1 MPAPKKTTKPAAAST
16 AETATPV
23 KVGRVAPAFTLTDQS
38 GTEHT
43 LADYRGKPVV
53 LFFYPKDLTPGCT
66 DEACQFRDLLPKF
79 KRSKAAVFGISILKP
94 RSKAK
99 FAEKEGLNYP
109 LLADDRLNENK
120 KPDPETAQKYG
131 VWIEKKMYGKPYMGI
146 RRTTFLSDPNGKV
159 AKRWDDVEIPG
170 HAEEVLKAVKAL

>member
-1 MPAPKKTTKPAAAST
+1 MPTATRKTPPKKTGSPINPGKA
-16 AETATPV
+16 
-23 KVGRVAPAFTLTDQS
+23 APAFSLTDQH
-38 GTEHT
+38 GDTHA
-43 LADYRGKPVV
+43 LADYRGRPVV

-66 DEACQFRDLLPKF
+66 DEACQFRDLLPRF
-79 KRSKAAVFGISILKP
+79 KRSKAAVFGVSILKP

-109 LLADDRLNENK
+109 LLADDRLNDNK

-146 RRTTFLSDPNGKV
+146 RRTTFLIDATGKV
-159 AKRWDDVEIPG
+159 AQRWDDVEIPG
-170 HAEEVLKAVKAL
+170 HAEEVLKAVKALG